1 MSAEMQSRLI
11 DRISSMKRLT
21 AQIDGSRFPQTK
33 ERFRQNLDAEYR
45 AVIEM
50 CAVELESIGS
60 AR

>member
-1 MSAEMQSRLI
+1 MSAEMQSRLNA
-11 DRISSMKRLT
+11 RISSMKRL
-21 AQIDGSRFPQTK
+21 AAEIDGTKFPQTK
-33 ERFRQNLDAEYR
+33 ERFRQSLDAEYL

>member
-1 MSAEMQSRLI
+1 
-11 DRISSMKRLT
+11 MKRLA
-21 AQIDGSRFPQTK
+21 AQIDETRFPQTK
-33 ERFRQNLDAEYR
+33 QRFRQNLDAEYL